1 MHCGDI
7 CQRECVVVTRDDRA
21 NALARLMREKS
32 VGAVVVV
39 EGAPD
44 QYRPVGILTDRD
56 LVTEVMACELDPAT
70 VTAGDVMSVDLLS
83 CDETDELAETLLQM
97 RERGVRRVPVLD
109 TFGYLAGILSTS
121 DLISVLAGEIMEVAR
136 LSNRQAGNGH
146 SRH

>member
-7 CQRECVVVTRDDRA
+7 CQRDPIFVTPNHTA
-21 NALARLMREKS
+21 NEVAKLMREHA
-32 VGAVVVV
+32 VGTVVVV

-56 LVTEVMACELDPAT
+56 LVTEVMACGLDQAK
-70 VTAGDVMSVDLLS
+70 VAVGDVMKVDLLS
-83 CDETDELAETLLQM
+83 CDETDELPETLKRM

-136 LSNRQAGNGH
+136 LSNRQAGEGQ
-146 SRH
+146 SRQ

>member
-1 MHCGDI
+1 M
-7 CQRECVVVTRDDRA
+7 TRDDRA